1 MLFHTP
7 TDQSTTLVR
16 DWNALCFSAIEK
28 EHGEACD
35 RLLNG
40 RPIQTFLERH
50 PTKRSTNAL
59 RKHFDASYAEIDL
72 SSILYIVA
80 GTEARVRD
88 DATRRMVRGSDPL
101 GRSLARFYD
110 LRKRKRNI
118 SFKEDILEAWKIYAR
133 RQLRPGRDVDACV
146 HAIGEFTEAWEIR
159 HWIAHG
165 RNWDVCR
172 PVLGKAVDNAAKAAD
187 NLVAALRRLAELG
200 NIAPFA

>member
-40 RPIQTFLERH
+40 KAIQTFLERN
-50 PTKRSTNAL
+50 PTERSTKAL
-59 RKHFDASYAEIDL
+59 RQYFDASYAEIDL

-88 DATRRMVRGSDPL
+88 DANSRLDRRSDSL
-101 GRSLARFYD
+101 GRSLARFRD
-110 LRKRKRNI
+110 LREERQSL
-118 SFKEDILEAWKIYAR
+118 SFKEDILKAWKMYAR

-146 HAIGEFTEAWEIR
+146 DAIGGFTEAWEIR

-165 RNWDVCR
+165 RNWKVRR